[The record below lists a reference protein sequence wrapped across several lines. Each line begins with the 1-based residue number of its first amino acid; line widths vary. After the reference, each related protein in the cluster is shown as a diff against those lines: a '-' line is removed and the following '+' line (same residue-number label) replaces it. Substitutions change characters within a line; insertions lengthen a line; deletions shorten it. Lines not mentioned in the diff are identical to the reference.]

1 MCSAM
6 NHNRVTR
13 PSDGLRARQ
22 PTSGAHESR
31 PTALVVVAFPPSPQ
45 PGGPGA
51 VLIECPGLRC
61 GPDCEGR
68 TLDTA
73 IRLLREYR
81 EAIGGASA

>member
-1 MCSAM
+1 MCPAM
-6 NHNRVTR
+6 NHNRVSH

-22 PTSGAHESR
+22 PTSGEHDSR
-31 PTALVVVAFPPSPQ
+31 NALVVVAFPPSSQ

-51 VLIECPGLRC
+51 VLIECPSLRC

-68 TLDTA
+68 ALDTA
-73 IRLLREYR
+73 IGLLREYR